1 MSRTQTILRVDAS
14 MRRAGS
20 QSRALLDTVVERF
33 RRVSPD
39 VKVVNRDLA
48 TEALPQIDE
57 TWINANFTDPD
68 QRDELQKQKL
78 AQSDALVEELR
89 AADTLV
95 IGLPIYNFSVPAAL
109 KAWIDL
115 IARARLTFKYTEN
128 GPVGLLEGKRAVL
141 VVASGGVPV
150 GSPVDFATDY
160 MKQVL
165 RFIGITEVEV
175 IDASQLNFK
184 ADAQIESAKTAIDQI
199 AA

>member
-184 ADAQIESAKTAIDQI
+184 ADAQIEAAKTAIDQI